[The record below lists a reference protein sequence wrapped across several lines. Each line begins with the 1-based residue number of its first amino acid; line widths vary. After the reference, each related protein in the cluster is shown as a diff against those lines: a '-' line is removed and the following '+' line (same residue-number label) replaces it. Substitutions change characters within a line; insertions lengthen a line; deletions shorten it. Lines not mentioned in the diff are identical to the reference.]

1 MSVPPATSHQ
11 LPATSRF
18 GLWARQFLYTGL
30 VVAAAIAAL
39 ALIVA
44 GFARQFALRRLQD
57 ELHQEAQLVGEYVTL
72 LDTVPPQALQE
83 QIHQL
88 GTEVDARLTVIDS
101 AGTVLAD
108 SRAEPARM
116 ENHRLRPEVIA
127 ALRDGWGQAIHR
139 SRTLPE
145 AMLYVARRVRTPHG
159 RLLIVRTSVDLQEIR
174 QWAAIINRR
183 ILLAAAILLL
193 LALGSSLLF
202 TRSVV
207 QPVFRLQRAAQR
219 IASGD
224 LTVRVPEQRRDELG
238 ALARAVNAMTEQLQK
253 LFAAANSERGL
264 LQAIVGSMTEAVL
277 VLDRQH
283 RIVLANPSFEQEFK
297 STALSGP
304 DGKFLWETLRSAD
317 LQDLVERVIRE
328 NRTVAAELR
337 IGLKSFDATAVP
349 LKGERNEIV
358 VVLHDVTQLKALDKV
373 KADLVTNV
381 SHELRTPLTA
391 IKGYAETLEDEVPE
405 PARRFLEIIRRHTD
419 RLIALVNDLLVLSQ
433 LESGERQLETEPVDL
448 AEVASDAL
456 KLLEKQ
462 IADKGLKAEILA
474 APGLTRVRAD
484 RFLLEQAF
492 INLLDNAVKY
502 TATGGIAVRLAPAS
516 PNQMRIEI
524 ADTGAGIPSESLG
537 RIFERFYV
545 VDKNRSREL
554 GGTGLGLAIVKRI
567 VLAHDGAVAVE
578 SGLGQG
584 TVFTILLPV

>member
-1 MSVPPATSHQ
+1 MKPA
-11 LPATSRF
+11 RF

-30 VVAAAIAAL
+30 LAVAAIATL

-44 GFARQFALRRLQD
+44 GVARQYAMHQLQD
-57 ELHQEAQLVGEYVTL
+57 ELHQEAQLVGEYVAL
-72 LDTVPPQALQE
+72 LDTMPAQALQKR
-83 QIHQL
+83 IHQL
-88 GTEVDARLTVIDS
+88 GTGIDARLTVIDS
-101 AGTVLAD
+101 SGTVLAD
-108 SRAEPARM
+108 SRAEPAQM
-116 ENHRLRPEVIA
+116 ENHSLRPEVIA

-145 AMLYVARRVRTPHG
+145 AMLYVARRVRTPQG
-159 RLLIVRTSVDLQEIR
+159 RLLIVRASLDLREIH
-174 QWAAIINRR
+174 QWAAVINRR
-183 ILLAAAILLL
+183 ILLAAAMLLV
-193 LALGSSLLF
+193 LALGLSLLF

-207 QPVFRLQRAAQR
+207 QPVFGLQRAARR
-219 IASGD
+219 IADGD
-224 LTVRVPEQRRDELG
+224 LTVRVPEGRRDELG
-238 ALARAVNAMTEQLQK
+238 ALARAMNEMAGQLQK

-264 LQAIVGSMTEAVL
+264 LQAIVGSMTEAVV
-277 VLDRQH
+277 VLDRQR
-283 RIVLANPSFEQEFK
+283 RIVLANPSFEQEFR
-297 STALSGP
+297 SSAQPGP
-304 DGKFLWETLRSAD
+304 DGRFLWETLRSAD

-328 NRTVAAELR
+328 DRTVAAELR

-405 PARRFLEIIRRHTD
+405 PSRRFLEIIRRHTD

-433 LESGERQLETEPVDL
+433 LESGERQLEKEPVDL
-448 AEVASDAL
+448 AEIAADAL

-462 IADKGLKAEILA
+462 IADKRLNAGITT
-474 APGLTRVRAD
+474 APELPRIMAD

-502 TATGGIAVRLAPAS
+502 TASGGITVQLAPSA
-516 PNQMRIEI
+516 PNQVRIEI
-524 ADTGAGIPSESLG
+524 ADTGAGIPAESLG

-567 VLAHDGAVAVE
+567 VLAHNGTVTVE
-578 SGLGQG
+578 SGLGKG

>member
-1 MSVPPATSHQ
+1 MTTMKPA
-11 LPATSRF
+11 RF
-18 GLWARQFLYTGL
+18 GLWARQFLYTCL
-30 VVAAAIAAL
+30 LAAAAIAAL

-44 GFARQFALRRLQD
+44 GVARQYAMRQLQD

-72 LDTVPPQALQE
+72 LDTMPAEVLQKR
-83 QIHQL
+83 IHQL
-88 GTEVDARLTVIDS
+88 GTGIDARLTVIDS
-101 AGTVLAD
+101 TGTVLAD
-108 SRAEPARM
+108 SRAEPAQM

-145 AMLYVARRVRTPHG
+145 AMLYVARRVHTPPG
-159 RLLIVRTSVDLQEIR
+159 RLLIVRASVDLQEIR
-174 QWAAIINRR
+174 QWATVINRR
-183 ILLAAAILLL
+183 ILLAAAILLV

-207 QPVFRLQRAAQR
+207 QPVLGLQRAARR

-224 LTVRVPEQRRDELG
+224 LTVRVPEQRSDELG
-238 ALARAVNAMTEQLQK
+238 ALARALNEMTEQLQQ

-283 RIVLANPSFEQEFK
+283 RIVLANSSFEQEFK
-297 STALSGP
+297 SAAQSEP
-304 DGKFLWETLRSAD
+304 DGKFLWETLRSTD
-317 LQDLVERVIRE
+317 LQDLVERGIRE
-328 NRTVAAELR
+328 DRTVAAELR
-337 IGLKSFDATAVP
+337 IGQKSFDATAVP

-391 IKGYAETLEDEVPE
+391 IKGYAETLEDGVPE

-433 LESGERQLETEPVDL
+433 LESGERQLEKEPVDL
-448 AEVASDAL
+448 AEIAADAL

-462 IADKGLKAEILA
+462 IADKGLRAEIAA
-474 APGLTRVRAD
+474 APGLTLVRAD

-502 TATGGIAVRLAPAS
+502 TAAGVISVRLSPTG
-516 PNQMRIEI
+516 PNQARIEVS
-524 ADTGAGIPSESLG
+524 DTGPGIPAESLG

-567 VLAHDGAVAVE
+567 VLAHNGTVTVE
-578 SGLGQG
+578 SGLGKG

>member
-1 MSVPPATSHQ
+1 
-11 LPATSRF
+11 
-18 GLWARQFLYTGL
+18 
-30 VVAAAIAAL
+30 
-39 ALIVA
+39 
-44 GFARQFALRRLQD
+44 LQD

-72 LDTVPPQALQE
+72 LDTMPAAALQE
-83 QIHQL
+83 KIHQL
-88 GTEVDARLTVIDS
+88 GTGINARLTVIDS

-108 SRAEPARM
+108 SRAEPTQM

-139 SRTLPE
+139 SRTLTE
-145 AMLYVARRVRTPHG
+145 TMVYVARRVRTPRN
-159 RLLIVRTSVDLQEIR
+159 RLLIVRTSLDLLEIR
-174 QWAAIINRR
+174 QWAAVINRR
-183 ILLAAAILLL
+183 ILLAAAILLV

-207 QPVFRLQRAAQR
+207 RPVFGLQRAAQR

-238 ALARAVNAMTEQLQK
+238 TLAWAMNEMTEQLQK

-283 RIVLANPSFEQEFK
+283 RIVLANPTFEQEFK
-297 STALSGP
+297 SAALSGP

-328 NRTVAAELR
+328 DRTVAAELR
-337 IGLKSFDATAVP
+337 IGMKNFDATAVP

-358 VVLHDVTQLKALDKV
+358 VVLHDVTQLRALDKV

-405 PARRFLEIIRRHTD
+405 SSRRFLEIIRRHTD

-433 LESGERQLETEPVDL
+433 LESGERQLEKEPVDL

-474 APGLTRVRAD
+474 APGLARVRAD

-502 TATGGIAVRLAPAS
+502 TASGGITVRLAAAA
-516 PNQMRIEI
+516 PNQVRIEI
-524 ADTGAGIPSESLG
+524 ADTGTGIPADSLG

-567 VLAHDGAVAVE
+567 VLAHNGTVLVE
-578 SGLGQG
+578 SGLGKG

>member
-1 MSVPPATSHQ
+1 MKPA
-11 LPATSRF
+11 RF

-30 VVAAAIAAL
+30 LAVAAIAAL

-44 GFARQFALRRLQD
+44 GVARQYAMHQLQD
-57 ELHQEAQLVGEYVTL
+57 ELHQEAQLVGEYVML
-72 LDTVPPQALQE
+72 LDATPSGVLQE
-83 QIHQL
+83 RIRQL
-88 GTEVDARLTVIDS
+88 GTGIDARLTVIDS
-101 AGTVLAD
+101 SGTVLAD
-108 SRAEPARM
+108 SRAEPAQM
-116 ENHRLRPEVIA
+116 ENHSLRPEVIA

-145 AMLYVARRVRTPHG
+145 AMLYVARRVRTPQG
-159 RLLIVRTSVDLQEIR
+159 RLLIVRTSLDLREIH
-174 QWAAIINRR
+174 QWAAVINRR
-183 ILLAAAILLL
+183 ILLAAAILLV
-193 LALGSSLLF
+193 LALGLSLLF

-207 QPVFRLQRAAQR
+207 QPVFGLQRAARR
-219 IASGD
+219 IADGD
-224 LTVRVPEQRRDELG
+224 LTVRVPEGRRDELG
-238 ALARAVNAMTEQLQK
+238 ALARAMNEMTGQLQK

-264 LQAIVGSMTEAVL
+264 LQAIVGSMTEAVV
-277 VLDRQH
+277 VLDRQR
-283 RIVLANPSFEQEFK
+283 RIVLTNPSFEQEFK
-297 STALSGP
+297 SAAQPGP
-304 DGKFLWETLRSAD
+304 DGKFLWETLRSTD

-328 NRTVAAELR
+328 DRTVAAELR

-358 VVLHDVTQLKALDKV
+358 AVLHDVTQLKALDKV

-391 IKGYAETLEDEVPE
+391 IKGYAETLEDEVPQH
-405 PARRFLEIIRRHTD
+405 ARRFLEIIRRHTD

-433 LESGERQLETEPVDL
+433 LESGERQLEKEPVDL
-448 AEVASDAL
+448 AEIAADAL

-462 IADKGLKAEILA
+462 IADKGLNAGITT
-474 APGLTRVRAD
+474 APELPRIMAD

-502 TATGGIAVRLAPAS
+502 TASGGINVRLAPSA
-516 PNQMRIEI
+516 PNHLRIEI
-524 ADTGAGIPSESLG
+524 ADTGAGIPAESLG

-567 VLAHDGAVAVE
+567 VLAHNGTVTVE
-578 SGLGQG
+578 SGLGKG